1 MRILSAPF
9 ITTIFFLH
17 GHHLYGAKKFRVRE
31 CLPTRT
37 ISFSSGYLTGCPNVL
52 FNNSNRALSNFY
64 DEISMA
70 YSLGFDQ
77 LSDFNWSR
85 RHRGWFS
92 IFSLLPHSVL
102 VFVQSTGYHEWGHFS
117 RDRAFGYNPYFVNKR
132 NLGAQNGFEDPFRY
146 TLYLFSRPFQR
157 EATNRGTRTYL
168 PESAFQGVNDAT
180 RQDINAAFNAGGM
193 NDVSTYVNA
202 HDGEASITAFK
213 DNLVDENIIISAAG
227 VNNAM
232 RLSGD
237 IANRIYSYKAH
248 ITDFTLYLWTRLQTC
263 SYPSENGANLS
274 NDMDALISGYTLK
287 KIPVTK
293 NNLNLAAQLSFF
305 CSASTYAYL
314 IGWGRFLKKGRSKVK
329 PLEIGGFRLPDV
341 ETYFCAQGVSYKII
355 SGYRLTKH
363 VSFPISVEFIGKGE
377 KGSEISLGSHIHIPS
392 ADNLEISAYVLFGR
406 ALGGGGRLRIHFE
419 DIAFIEGVAETMHY
433 KSYYGQRNIPTLKNS
448 LRSTAFLIRA
458 GVMY

>member
-1 MRILSAPF
+1 
-9 ITTIFFLH
+9 
-17 GHHLYGAKKFRVRE
+17 
-31 CLPTRT
+31 
-37 ISFSSGYLTGCPNVL
+37 
-52 FNNSNRALSNFY
+52 
-64 DEISMA
+64 
-70 YSLGFDQ
+70 
-77 LSDFNWSR
+77 
-85 RHRGWFS
+85 
-92 IFSLLPHSVL
+92 
-102 VFVQSTGYHEWGHFS
+102 
-117 RDRAFGYNPYFVNKR
+117 
-132 NLGAQNGFEDPFRY
+132 
-146 TLYLFSRPFQR
+146 
-157 EATNRGTRTYL
+157 
-168 PESAFQGVNDAT
+168 
-180 RQDINAAFNAGGM
+180 
-193 NDVSTYVNA
+193 
-202 HDGEASITAFK
+202 
-213 DNLVDENIIISAAG
+213 
-227 VNNAM
+227 
-232 RLSGD
+232 
-237 IANRIYSYKAH
+237 
-248 ITDFTLYLWTRLQTC
+248 
-263 SYPSENGANLS
+263 
-274 NDMDALISGYTLK
+274 MDALISGYTLK

-363 VSFPISVEFIGKGE
+363 VNFPISVEFIGKGE
-377 KGSEISLGSHIHIPS
+377 KGSEISLGSHVHIPS